1 MGLLKWAGKTAYYT
15 GKSAVRGAGRSI
27 ARDVREVSRIT
38 YEHPGCSI
46 QHRSAEAMVKCRR
59 GSNYSGGEVAS
70 RRQSHQSGFALSENQ
85 MVCGA
90 CKQIIPLGHTDCP
103 SCGNQLLDEPCVG
116 CGGEWQMTRLEGE
129 LAGFCSRC
137 DWYVTSDGLVRL
149 T

>member
-27 ARDVREVSRIT
+27 ARDVREATRVT

-46 QHRSAEAMVKCRR
+46 QHRSAEAMMKCRR
-59 GSNYSGGEVAS
+59 GSDYSGGEVAP
-70 RRQSHQSGFALSENQ
+70 RRQSRQSGLTLSENQ
-85 MVCGA
+85 MVCGT
-90 CKQIIPLGHTDCP
+90 CKHIIPLGHTDCP
-103 SCGNQLLDEPCVG
+103 SCGDQLLDEPCVG